1 MRDGLRHV
9 DQLIS
14 CLVIHL
20 CLLYQAT
27 HSFIIYNIY
36 KMSSGQLFK
45 CSECDHGFTFNHNL
59 TCHTKTVH
67 GNDPRKDNEARK
79 EEILTGLY
87 SETFEVA
94 GVGCAPQVVFQP
106 PNEYVTMAMKEHH
119 DKLLTSEEFMQA
131 TGLIVF
137 KHITETF
144 WTLMYER
151 HISYIKVIHQVLQK
165 PTEDYVKPPNYK
177 HLLMRPLDFQV
188 LAASVKTQKGQ
199 ELTTELVKL
208 GFVVHCYREYEKQVL
223 QCQKQVLEGDKQ
235 VLEGQKQV
243 LQGGKQVLQ
252 DTNVLL
258 HQEKQSL
265 EDDNTKFQKCKT
277 DMTTNPMKDL
287 TLKVTM
293 FEDDKFAVIRCQ
305 RSHADVYQ
313 KKYMSQLRGPKKT
326 VDFTKHPNAMSKWAK
341 MRQLLSDHQKIK
353 NIKGNLFKCV
363 NDYDL
368 STLMKDLKIEHKQ
381 QCVMLLSGRT
391 IDSYVKE
398 KPWLHPD
405 LADHSYCKVH

>member
-1 MRDGLRHV
+1 
-9 DQLIS
+9 
-14 CLVIHL
+14 
-20 CLLYQAT
+20 
-27 HSFIIYNIY
+27 
-36 KMSSGQLFK
+36 MSSGQLFK

-79 EEILTGLY
+79 EEVLTGLY

-94 GVGCAPQVVFQP
+94 GVGCAPQVAFQP

-119 DKLLTSEEFMQA
+119 NKLLTSEEFMQA
-131 TGLIVF
+131 TGLNVF

-151 HISYIKVIHQVLQK
+151 PDLYVYVKDDMVSWLGFEGDSKHKKHNMLRTLNARSIHYNYLYFEELQKVTHQVLQI

-265 EDDNTKFQKCKT
+265 EDDNTKLQKCKA

-287 TLKVTM
+287 TLKVIM

-326 VDFTKHPNAMSKWAK
+326 VDFTKHPNAMSK
-341 MRQLLSDHQKIK
+341 
-353 NIKGNLFKCV
+353 
-363 NDYDL
+363 
-368 STLMKDLKIEHKQ
+368 
-381 QCVMLLSGRT
+381 
-391 IDSYVKE
+391 
-398 KPWLHPD
+398 
-405 LADHSYCKVH
+405 